1 MPPPGPGINPDVPNT
16 PSPDNVPDL
25 PDRPEPDP
33 EMPDNTE
40 TDA

>member
-1 MPPPGPGINPDVPNT
+1 MLHRYYAPASDPSPDVPDDAEDT
-16 PSPDNVPDL
+16 
-25 PDRPEPDP
+25 DP